1 MKTRQHIPSKKANST
16 ARQGVLPG
24 CHPPRTDY
32 ELLILPGTERVR
44 PGLPAALYSAG
55 GGIIDPAPCRCGHMA
70 LLERSSRV
78 RTLEDFNAFLN
89 ELIINLREHPEG
101 WSTTPLESFLA
112 GLARLVERGESNS
125 PVLRDVSWHKL
136 ALLFMAAKGY
146 RG

>member
-1 MKTRQHIPSKKANST
+1 
-16 ARQGVLPG
+16 
-24 CHPPRTDY
+24 
-32 ELLILPGTERVR
+32 
-44 PGLPAALYSAG
+44 
-55 GGIIDPAPCRCGHMA
+55 MA

-101 WSTTPLESFLA
+101 WSATPLESFLA

-125 PVLRDVSWHKL
+125 PVIRDVPWNKL

-146 RG
+146 R